1 MIHEYAL
8 EPELVASWH
17 NSSDYRYFIEQ
28 FGFNRSGTATGR
40 VVAQCP
46 KKWEKRVWDAF
57 SANSGRSANSFDS
70 RRRIETFLRG
80 LKETLVRRPNIRWD
94 DQRTWLENA
103 EQENTRR
110 PFHAILARDNPRN
123 NSQVVHGDDVLAHSP
138 PPLWDVHPETTVSR
152 QAKAMATHLKPM
164 LRCATKVFFVDPHFR
179 ASEARFRN
187 PLREFLRII
196 CDGSRTVTL
205 EYHASASY
213 ANAPSWD
220 HFQRECKNHLPRL
233 IPQGFKLTVRRWKDR
248 AGGQR
253 SHNRYILTDIGGV
266 LFGHGLDEGDGSDDI
281 SRLSREIYRKRCD
294 DYGHSGSNPAF
305 DLERDTVI
313 TGH

>member
-8 EPELVASWH
+8 EPELVAGWH

-40 VVAQCP
+40 VVAHYP

-57 SANSGRSANSFDS
+57 SANSGQSANSFDS

-80 LKETLVRRPNIRWD
+80 IKETLVRRPNIRWD
-94 DQRTWLENA
+94 DQRPWLENA

-110 PFHAILARDNPRN
+110 PFHAILARDNPRDN
-123 NSQVVHGDDVLAHSP
+123 FQVVRGDDELADNP
-138 PPLWDVHPETTVSR
+138 PPLWRVHPETTVSR
-152 QAKAMATHLKPM
+152 QAKAMATHLEPM
-164 LRCATKVFFVDPHFR
+164 LRCATKIFFVDPHFR
-179 ASEARFRN
+179 ASESRFRN

-220 HFQRECKNHLPRL
+220 HFLRECQDHLPRL
-233 IPQGFKLTVRRWKDR
+233 IPRGFKLTVRRWKNR
-248 AGGQR
+248 TGGQR

-281 SRLSREIYRKRCD
+281 FRLSRETYRKWCN

-305 DLERDTVI
+305 DLERDIVI